1 MYNYNER
8 CQRVIQMVKG
18 GRSMVMNDT
27 NRKPKLAYGLIV
39 IVDRDRYTTRRTHG
53 PEINRSQYVPK
64 EKK

>member
-8 CQRVIQMVKG
+8 CQRVIQIVKG

-39 IVDRDRYTTRRTHG
+39 IVNRDRHKRHMPRG
-53 PEINRSQYVPK
+53 K
-64 EKK
+64 

>member
-1 MYNYNER
+1 
-8 CQRVIQMVKG
+8 
-18 GRSMVMNDT
+18 MVMNDT